1 MAPRLTICIPTV
13 NRASLVGRAIDS
25 ALAQTYPDIEIIVSN
40 NGSTD
45 GTRAVLD
52 RYRDPR
58 LRILH
63 HAETISVSA
72 HANFL
77 LQSIQGEFVS
87 ALSDDDF
94 IEPEFAARVM
104 DLIDR
109 FPRLS
114 FVYTGCHL
122 HYGDVIVPARVG
134 PKVETG
140 PEFLAAFLEGRL
152 DVCWCA
158 CVTRT
163 EDLRK
168 IGPVPEGII
177 CGDMYYWTKL
187 AAEGSVGCVQ
197 EPVSHYVCYRDGGD
211 GIAGGAPILPWA
223 QEMRRWMTDMLRA
236 CEEAGMDVRTTSALR
251 REALDFVARSSSNQF
266 VWNAL
271 RGAGKTSLLGTV
283 PACFPFLRGGHLKNW
298 IRVVA
303 SIVAPRWLL
312 RNRLLAEAARRA
324 RRARILS
331 AGSSPP

>member
-58 LRILH
+58 LRVLH
-63 HAETISVSA
+63 RAETISVSA
-72 HANFL
+72 HANIL
-77 LQSIQGEFVS
+77 LQSIQGEFVL

-104 DLIDR
+104 DLFDR

-122 HYGDVIVPARVG
+122 HYADVIVPARVG
-134 PKVETG
+134 PEVETG
-140 PEFLAAFLEGRL
+140 PEFLAAFLAGRL

-177 CGDMYYWTKL
+177 CGDMFFWTKL
-187 AAEGSVGCVQ
+187 AAMGDVGCVAD
-197 EPVSHYVCYRDGGD
+197 ELSHYIWYRDQGTN
-211 GIAGGAPILPWA
+211 ISSSATVVEWTMEANTWAENILA
-223 QEMRRWMTDMLRA
+223 T
-236 CEEAGMDVRTTSALR
+236 CERELSPTSSFPLDALR
-251 REALDFVARSSSNQF
+251 RHKLEFVARSGATQF
-266 VWNAL
+266 AWTAL
-271 RGAGKTSLLGTV
+271 KGASRLSLLNSV
-283 PACFPFLRGGHLKNW
+283 PPLFRTLRRGKLKNW
-298 IRVVA
+298 INVIG
-303 SIVAPRWLL
+303 SIAAPRWLL
-312 RNRLLAEAARRA
+312 RNRILADATRRA
-324 RRARILS
+324 RAANRPCLER
-331 AGSSPP
+331 